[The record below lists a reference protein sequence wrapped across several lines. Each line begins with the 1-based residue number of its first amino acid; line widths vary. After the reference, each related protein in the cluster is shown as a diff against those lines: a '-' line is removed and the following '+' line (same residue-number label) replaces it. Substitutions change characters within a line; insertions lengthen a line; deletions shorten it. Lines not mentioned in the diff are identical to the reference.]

1 MSAVA
6 DDRTQVAPRPRGLA
20 PLLASTAVSVTGDGM
35 FLAAAPLLAASL
47 TRNPLAV
54 SAVAAAGYVAWFLV
68 GLPAGALVDRW
79 PRRAVLVAA
88 DLARAAVLAVL
99 VVLVAT
105 EHANVPV
112 VIGAVF
118 LVGVGSC
125 FFEPAAQAAIP
136 TVVGRDKTAL
146 SHANGK
152 LWAFDTF
159 GRSLAGPPL
168 GAAAF
173 VAMAA
178 LPFGLDAV
186 SFVASALL
194 LSRLPLGRPTV
205 GGHEPVL
212 RAVRAGVVYLARSA
226 ELRLLGLGMAA
237 YNFGYNVAFATLVLY
252 VQDVLQLGDF
262 GYGALVAT
270 AAVGGI
276 AGGWIGPRIGKR
288 LSAGSVYALALL
300 VQGAAWAAVWL
311 TANPWAAGVAL
322 ACLGVASTTV
332 SVVGGAA
339 RQLLTPDNMLGRITA
354 ATRLLGIGSA
364 GLGALAGG
372 LVARV
377 GGVEAPLVVAA
388 VLLGLFSVT
397 FALPRRTV

>member
-1 MSAVA
+1 
-6 DDRTQVAPRPRGLA
+6 
-20 PLLASTAVSVTGDGM
+20 M
-35 FLAAAPLLAASL
+35 FLAAAPLLASSL
-47 TRNPLAV
+47 TRNPVAV
-54 SAVAAAGYVAWFLV
+54 SAVTAAGYVAWFLV

-88 DLARAAVLAVL
+88 DLLRAVVLAVL
-99 VVLVAT
+99 VVLVVT
-105 EHANVPV
+105 GHVNVPV
-112 VIGAVF
+112 VVGAVF

-125 FFEPAAQAAIP
+125 FFEPAAQAAVPI
-136 TVVGRDKTAL
+136 VVGKNRDAL

-159 GRSLAGPPL
+159 GRALAGPPL

-173 VAMAA
+173 VAAAA

-186 SFVASALL
+186 SFVASALF
-194 LSRLPLGRPTV
+194 LSRLSLGRPAS

-212 RAVRAGVVYLARSA
+212 RAARAGVVYLARSA

-252 VQDVLQLGDF
+252 VQDVLKLGDF

-276 AGGWIGPRIGKR
+276 AGGWLGPRIGKR
-288 LSAGSVYALALL
+288 MSAGTVYAIALL
-300 VQGAAWAAVWL
+300 VQGAAWTTVWL
-311 TANPWAAGVAL
+311 SANPWASGVAL

-372 LVARV
+372 LVARA
-377 GGVEAPLVVAA
+377 GGIEAPLVVAA
-388 VLLGLFSVT
+388 VLLAVFAVV
-397 FALPRRTV
+397 FALRRRTA